1 MKPPLLSPVFGKIDA
16 QTLARWILQD
26 RLDVR
31 LQLQLHK
38 LIWDPEHR
46 GV

>member
-1 MKPPLLSPVFGKIDA
+1 VN
-16 QTLARWILQD
+16 LARWILD
-26 RLDVR
+26 DGLPVR

-38 LIWDPEHR
+38 YIWGANVR